1 MCARSTACKKAW
13 AVPRRVLC
21 VLFLILLLTTEAAGA
36 ERTSDAVL
44 GTVETL
50 QKATNDYGCTTR
62 EMALCDTIAD
72 AMCSVG
78 GTDIAILN
86 GGDVI
91 HNLDGGEVTWGEL
104 QALFLEEKT
113 LAVTEI
119 TGAEL
124 RELLEL
130 GVSHAVVD
138 MPAEV
143 LDAEASSFDGFP
155 QISGFSFRYDPTAP
169 IGERV
174 MEITGPDGT
183 ELDPEDT
190 LTLTATETMLSGGY
204 GYPVFA
210 AERLDVTQAE
220 ALAEYFTDG
229 VLRAPEMGRI
239 TCIGLGDRFFVARPL
254 VLLIALAA
262 ILIVLSVR
270 GVLRRGGPKDKN
282 PFFEV
287 TDTEE
292 EV

>member
-1 MCARSTACKKAW
+1 MSARLTACNKAGT
-13 AVPRRVLC
+13 VPRRVLC
-21 VLFLILLLTTEAAGA
+21 VLFLILLLITEAAGA
-36 ERTSDAVL
+36 ERTEDAVL

-72 AMCSVG
+72 AMRSVG

-86 GGDVI
+86 GGDVV
-91 HNLDGGEVTWGEL
+91 HNLDGGEATWGEL
-104 QALFLEEKT
+104 QALFPEEKT
-113 LAVTEI
+113 LVVTEI

-124 RELLEL
+124 LSILEL

-138 MPAEV
+138 MPAQV

-155 QISGFSFRYDPTAP
+155 QISGFTFRYDPTAP
-169 IGERV
+169 VGERV
-174 MEITGPDGT
+174 TEASLADGT
-183 ELDPEDT
+183 AITPEQM
-190 LTLTATETMLSGGY
+190 LTLTATEYMLSGGY
-204 GYPVFA
+204 GYPV
-210 AERLDVTQAE
+210 LDFESLGVTQAQ
-220 ALAEYFTDG
+220 ALADYFTDG
-229 VLRAPEMGRI
+229 VLRSPAMGRI

-270 GVLRRGGPKDKN
+270 GVFRRGGPKDKN